1 MTLKTE
7 VHRPA
12 HDRGLSC
19 ATMEDLLA
27 NVDLDP
33 IASPIGLLV
42 IFLGIRIVMGSF
54 KTAIKLVFVGVI
66 LIGAYLFFFGGTVT

>member
-1 MTLKTE
+1 
-7 VHRPA
+7 
-12 HDRGLSC
+12 
-19 ATMEDLLA
+19 MEDLLA